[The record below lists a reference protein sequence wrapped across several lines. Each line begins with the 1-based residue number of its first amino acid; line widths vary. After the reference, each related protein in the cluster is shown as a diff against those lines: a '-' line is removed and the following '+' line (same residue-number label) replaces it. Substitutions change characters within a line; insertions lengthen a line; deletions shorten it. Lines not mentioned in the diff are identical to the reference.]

1 MDAKW
6 YYCSIV
12 LMRFSKREFLRSI
25 GAVSAVA
32 GLGVA
37 LPARLPGAPP
47 RKRKGKARLNL
58 SLAAYSF
65 RDYFNTATHAQRK
78 PKDAKIIDMHGFI
91 DYCADHELQG
101 AELTSY
107 YIEQKID
114 QAGLVALKRHAFLRG
129 IAISGTAVGN
139 EFTLPKG
146 EKRDAQIA
154 HVKKWIDNAAHM
166 GAPHVRVFAGGAL
179 GQSLKQAQ
187 TLCIE
192 ALEEVG
198 EYAGKHGVFLGI
210 ENHGGIVAE
219 ADSLLEIV
227 KATRSDWVGI
237 NLDTGNFHTTDVYGD
252 IARCTP
258 YAVNVQLKVE
268 IQPHGAKQK
277 SKADIKRLV
286 RILRDGGYQGFVA
299 LEYEAAPD
307 PWVAVPEWLDQLK
320 EAIG

>member
-1 MDAKW
+1 
-6 YYCSIV
+6 
-12 LMRFSKREFLRSI
+12 MRFSKRKFLKRVC
-25 GAVSAVA
+25 AVSAVT

-37 LPARLPGAPP
+37 LPFRLSGAPP
-47 RKRKGKARLNL
+47 RQRKGKARLNL

-65 RDYFNTATHAQRK
+65 RDYFNTATHAQRR
-78 PKDAKIIDMHGFI
+78 PEGAKIIDMHDFI
-91 DYCADHELQG
+91 DYCADHALEG

-107 YIEQKID
+107 YLDQKID
-114 QAGLVALKRHAFLRG
+114 RAGLVALKRHAFLRG

-154 HVKKWIDNAAHM
+154 HVKKWVDNAAHM

-179 GQSLKQAQ
+179 GQSLKEAQ
-187 TLCIE
+187 GLCIE

-198 EYAGKHGVFLGI
+198 EYAGKQGIFLGI

-237 NLDTGNFHTTDVYGD
+237 NLDTGNFHTADVYGD
-252 IARCTP
+252 ITRCTP

-268 IQPHGAKQK
+268 VRPRGARQK
-277 SKADIKRLV
+277 SQADIKRLV
-286 RILRDGGYQGFVA
+286 GILRDGGYQGFVA
-299 LEYEAAPD
+299 LEYEAAPN
-307 PWVAVPEWLDQLK
+307 PWVAVPEWLGQLK

>member
-1 MDAKW
+1 
-6 YYCSIV
+6 
-12 LMRFSKREFLRSI
+12 MRFSKREFLRSI

-139 EFTLPKG
+139 EFTLTKG

>member
-1 MDAKW
+1 
-6 YYCSIV
+6 
-12 LMRFSKREFLRSI
+12 MRFSKRKFLKSV
-25 GAVSAVA
+25 GAVSAVT

-37 LPARLPGAPP
+37 LPFPLSGAPP
-47 RKRKGKARLNL
+47 RQRKGKARLNL

-65 RDYFNTATHAQRK
+65 RDYFNTATHAQRR
-78 PKDAKIIDMHGFI
+78 PEGAKIIDMHDFI
-91 DYCADHELQG
+91 DYCADHELEG

-107 YIEQKID
+107 YLDQKID
-114 QAGLVALKRHAFLRG
+114 RAGLVALKRHAFLRG
-129 IAISGTAVGN
+129 IAVSGTAVGN

-154 HVKKWIDNAAHM
+154 HVKKWVDNAARM

-179 GQSLKQAQ
+179 GQSLKEAQ
-187 TLCIE
+187 GLCIE

-198 EYAGKHGVFLGI
+198 EYAGKQGIFLGI

-237 NLDTGNFHTTDVYGD
+237 NLDTGNFHTADVYGD
-252 IARCTP
+252 ITRCIP

-268 IQPHGAKQK
+268 VRPRGARQK
-277 SKADIKRLV
+277 SQADIKRLV
-286 RILRDGGYQGFVA
+286 GILRDGGYQGFIA
-299 LEYEAAPD
+299 LEYEAAPN

>member
-1 MDAKW
+1 
-6 YYCSIV
+6 
-12 LMRFSKREFLRSI
+12 MRFSKRKFLKSV
-25 GAVSAVA
+25 GAVSAVT

-37 LPARLPGAPP
+37 LPFPLSGAPP
-47 RKRKGKARLNL
+47 RQRKGKARLNL

-65 RDYFNTATHAQRK
+65 RDYFNTATHAQRR
-78 PKDAKIIDMHGFI
+78 PEGAKIIDMHDFI
-91 DYCADHELQG
+91 DYCADHELEG

-107 YIEQKID
+107 YLDQKID
-114 QAGLVALKRHAFLRG
+114 RAGLVALKRHAFLRG

-154 HVKKWIDNAAHM
+154 HVKKWVDNAAHM

-179 GQSLKQAQ
+179 GQSLKEAQ
-187 TLCIE
+187 GLCIE

-198 EYAGKHGVFLGI
+198 EYAGKQGIFLGI

-237 NLDTGNFHTTDVYGD
+237 NLDTGNFHTADVYGD
-252 IARCTP
+252 ITRCTP

-268 IQPHGAKQK
+268 VRPRGARQK
-277 SKADIKRLV
+277 SQADIKRLV
-286 RILRDGGYQGFVA
+286 GILRDGGYQGFVA
-299 LEYEAAPD
+299 LEYEAAPN

>member
-1 MDAKW
+1 
-6 YYCSIV
+6 
-12 LMRFSKREFLRSI
+12 MRFSKREFLRSI

-166 GAPHVRVFAGGAL
+166 GAPQVRVFAGGAL

>member
-1 MDAKW
+1 
-6 YYCSIV
+6 
-12 LMRFSKREFLRSI
+12 MRFSKRKFLKSV

-37 LPARLPGAPP
+37 LPVRLPGAPP
-47 RKRKGKARLNL
+47 RQRKGKARLNL

-65 RDYFNTATHAQRK
+65 RDYFNTATHAQKR
-78 PKDAKIIDMHGFI
+78 PQGGKIIDMHGFI
-91 DYCADHELQG
+91 DYCADQELEG

-107 YIEQKID
+107 YIDQKID
-114 QAGLVALKRHAFLRG
+114 KAGLVALKRHAFLRG

-146 EKRDAQIA
+146 EKRDSQII

-179 GQSLKQAQ
+179 GQSLKEAQA
-187 TLCIE
+187 LCIE
-192 ALEEVG
+192 ALEELG
-198 EYAGKHGVFLGI
+198 EYAGRRGVFLGI

-237 NLDTGNFHTTDVYGD
+237 NLDTGNFHTADVYGD
-252 IARCTP
+252 IARCIP

-268 IQPHGAKQK
+268 VQPRGARQK
-277 SKADIKRLV
+277 SQADIKRLV
-286 RILRDGGYQGFVA
+286 GILRDGGYQGFVA
-299 LEYEAAPD
+299 LEYEAAPN

>member
-1 MDAKW
+1 
-6 YYCSIV
+6 
-12 LMRFSKREFLRSI
+12 MRFSKREFLRSI

-299 LEYEAAPD
+299 LEYEAVPD

>member
-1 MDAKW
+1 
-6 YYCSIV
+6 
-12 LMRFSKREFLRSI
+12 
-25 GAVSAVA
+25 
-32 GLGVA
+32 
-37 LPARLPGAPP
+37 
-47 RKRKGKARLNL
+47 
-58 SLAAYSF
+58 
-65 RDYFNTATHAQRK
+65 
-78 PKDAKIIDMHGFI
+78 
-91 DYCADHELQG
+91 
-101 AELTSY
+101 
-107 YIEQKID
+107 
-114 QAGLVALKRHAFLRG
+114 
-129 IAISGTAVGN
+129 
-139 EFTLPKG
+139 
-146 EKRDAQIA
+146 
-154 HVKKWIDNAAHM
+154 M

>member
-1 MDAKW
+1 
-6 YYCSIV
+6 
-12 LMRFSKREFLRSI
+12 MRFSKRKFLKSV

-37 LPARLPGAPP
+37 LPVRLPGAPP
-47 RKRKGKARLNL
+47 RQRKGKARLNL

-65 RDYFNTATHAQRK
+65 RDYFNTATHAQKR
-78 PKDAKIIDMHGFI
+78 PQDGKIIDMHGFI
-91 DYCADHELQG
+91 DYCADQELEG

-107 YIEQKID
+107 YIDQKID
-114 QAGLVALKRHAFLRG
+114 KAGLVALKRHAFLRG

>member
-1 MDAKW
+1 
-6 YYCSIV
+6 
-12 LMRFSKREFLRSI
+12 MRFSKREFLRSI

-252 IARCTP
+252 ITRCIP

-268 IQPHGAKQK
+268 IQPRGARQK
-277 SKADIKRLV
+277 SQADIKRLV
-286 RILRDGGYQGFVA
+286 GILRDGGYQGFVA

>member
-1 MDAKW
+1 
-6 YYCSIV
+6 
-12 LMRFSKREFLRSI
+12 MRFSKREFLRSI

-286 RILRDGGYQGFVA
+286 RVLRDGGYQGFVA

>member
-1 MDAKW
+1 
-6 YYCSIV
+6 
-12 LMRFSKREFLRSI
+12 MRFSKRKFLKSV
-25 GAVSAVA
+25 GAVSAVT

-37 LPARLPGAPP
+37 LPFPLSGAPP
-47 RKRKGKARLNL
+47 RQRKGKARLNL

-65 RDYFNTATHAQRK
+65 RDYFNTATHAQRR
-78 PKDAKIIDMHGFI
+78 PEGAKIIDMHDFI
-91 DYCADHELQG
+91 DYCADHELEG

-107 YIEQKID
+107 YLDQKID
-114 QAGLVALKRHAFLRG
+114 RAGLVALKRHAFLRG

-154 HVKKWIDNAAHM
+154 HVKKWVDNAAHM

-179 GQSLKQAQ
+179 GQSLKEAQ
-187 TLCIE
+187 GLCIE

-198 EYAGKHGVFLGI
+198 EYAGKQGIFLGI

-237 NLDTGNFHTTDVYGD
+237 NLDTGNFHTADVYGD
-252 IARCTP
+252 ITRCTP

-268 IQPHGAKQK
+268 VRPRGARQK
-277 SKADIKRLV
+277 SQADIKRLV
-286 RILRDGGYQGFVA
+286 GILRDGGYQGFVA
-299 LEYEAAPD
+299 LEYEAAPN
-307 PWVAVPEWLDQLK
+307 PWVAVPEWLGQLK

>member
-1 MDAKW
+1 
-6 YYCSIV
+6 
-12 LMRFSKREFLRSI
+12 MRFSKRNFLKSV
-25 GAVSAVA
+25 GAVSAVT

-37 LPARLPGAPP
+37 LPFPLSGAPP
-47 RKRKGKARLNL
+47 RQRKGKARLNL

-65 RDYFNTATHAQRK
+65 RDYFNTATHAQRR
-78 PKDAKIIDMHGFI
+78 PEGAKIIDMHDFI
-91 DYCADHELQG
+91 DYCADHELEG
-101 AELTSY
+101 AELPSY
-107 YIEQKID
+107 YLD
-114 QAGLVALKRHAFLRG
+114 QQIARAGLVALKRHAFLRG

-154 HVKKWIDNAAHM
+154 HVKKWVDNAAHM

-179 GQSLKQAQ
+179 GQSLKEAQ
-187 TLCIE
+187 GLCIE

-198 EYAGKHGVFLGI
+198 EYAGKKGIFLGI

-237 NLDTGNFHTTDVYGD
+237 NLDTGNFHTADVYGD
-252 IARCTP
+252 ITRCTP

-268 IQPHGAKQK
+268 VRPRGARQK
-277 SKADIKRLV
+277 SQADIKRLV
-286 RILRDGGYQGFVA
+286 GILRDGGYQGFVA
-299 LEYEAAPD
+299 LEYEAAPN
-307 PWVAVPEWLDQLK
+307 PWVAVPEWLGQLK

>member
-1 MDAKW
+1 
-6 YYCSIV
+6 
-12 LMRFSKREFLRSI
+12 MRFSKREFLRSI

-37 LPARLPGAPP
+37 LPARLSGAPP
-47 RKRKGKARLNL
+47 RQRKGKARLNL

-258 YAVNVQLKVE
+258 YAVNVQVKVE
-268 IQPHGAKQK
+268 LRINGNPAPTDL
-277 SKADIKRLV
+277 ARV
-286 RILRDGGYQGFVA
+286 MNILRKANFQGYVV
-299 LEYEAAPD
+299 LEYEAKENPYTTI
-307 PWVAVPEWLDQLK
+307 PPVLK
-320 EAIG
+320 KMQPLLRG

>member
-1 MDAKW
+1 
-6 YYCSIV
+6 
-12 LMRFSKREFLRSI
+12 MRFSKRKFLKSV
-25 GAVSAVA
+25 GAVSAVT

-37 LPARLPGAPP
+37 LPVRLPGAPP
-47 RKRKGKARLNL
+47 RQRKGKARLNL

-65 RDYFNTATHAQRK
+65 RDYFNTATHAQKR
-78 PKDAKIIDMHGFI
+78 PQGGKIIDMHGFI
-91 DYCADHELQG
+91 DYCADQELEG

-107 YIEQKID
+107 YIDQKID
-114 QAGLVALKRHAFLRG
+114 KAGLVALKRHAFLRG

-227 KATRSDWVGI
+227 KATRSDWMGI
-237 NLDTGNFHTTDVYGD
+237 NLDTGNFHTADVYGD
-252 IARCTP
+252 ITRCTP

-268 IQPHGAKQK
+268 IQPRGARQK

-286 RILRDGGYQGFVA
+286 GILRDGGYQGYLA
-299 LEYEAAPD
+299 HEYEAAPD
-307 PWVAVPEWLDQLK
+307 PWIAVPDWLDQLK

>member
-1 MDAKW
+1 
-6 YYCSIV
+6 
-12 LMRFSKREFLRSI
+12 MRFSKRKFLKSV
-25 GAVSAVA
+25 GAVSAVT

-37 LPARLPGAPP
+37 LPFPLSGAPP
-47 RKRKGKARLNL
+47 RQRKGKARLNL

-65 RDYFNTATHAQRK
+65 RDYFNTATHAQRR
-78 PKDAKIIDMHGFI
+78 PEGAKIIDMHDFI
-91 DYCADHELQG
+91 DYCADHEVEG

-107 YIEQKID
+107 YLDQKID
-114 QAGLVALKRHAFLRG
+114 RAGLVALKRHAFLRG

-154 HVKKWIDNAAHM
+154 HVKKWVDNAAHM

-179 GQSLKQAQ
+179 GQSLKEAQ
-187 TLCIE
+187 GLCIE

-198 EYAGKHGVFLGI
+198 EYAGKQGIFLGI

-219 ADSLLEIV
+219 AGSLLEIV

-237 NLDTGNFHTTDVYGD
+237 NLDTGNFHTADVYGD
-252 IARCTP
+252 ITRCIP

-268 IQPHGAKQK
+268 VRSRGARQK
-277 SKADIKRLV
+277 SQADIKRLV
-286 RILRDGGYQGFVA
+286 GILRDGGYQGFIA
-299 LEYEAAPD
+299 LEYEAAPN

>member
-1 MDAKW
+1 
-6 YYCSIV
+6 
-12 LMRFSKREFLRSI
+12 MRFSKREFLRSI

-299 LEYEAAPD
+299 LEYDAAPD